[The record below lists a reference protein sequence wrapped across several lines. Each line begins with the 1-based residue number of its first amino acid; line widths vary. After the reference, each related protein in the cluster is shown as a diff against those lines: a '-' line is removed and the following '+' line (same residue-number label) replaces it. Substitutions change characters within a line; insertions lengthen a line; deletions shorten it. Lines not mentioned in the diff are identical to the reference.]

1 MDLSK
6 DLVAASATPLILAIL
21 RQKDS
26 YGYEIIKMIKE
37 ASDDEIIWTEGML
50 YPVLHRLENS
60 KLVESYWK
68 MSKEGR
74 RRKYYRL
81 TEAGRQELEKHAKQW
96 KLVYSVLSSAIIAAK
111 SRKDDEDV

>member
-1 MDLSK
+1 
-6 DLVAASATPLILAIL
+6 
-21 RQKDS
+21 
-26 YGYEIIKMIKE
+26 
-37 ASDDEIIWTEGML
+37 
-50 YPVLHRLENS
+50 
-60 KLVESYWK
+60 

-96 KLVYSVLSSAIIAAK
+96 ELVYSVLSSAIIAAK